1 MVFPTATNYWNSL
14 NNLLSFPPPY
24 QQYAW
29 LCSLSLSPSLPSL
42 TWRSSWNWFRNS
54 LIFQTNPYL
63 CYQVFWASYCKSS
76 LNWCSDLD
84 ISFFQLFYMLF
95 SKLQSRKSKQ
105 KLFVL
110 LFLLMLLGFL
120 LLFFKFCAYE
130 SFEIMIIFCCVP
142 GGFSC
147 LCSCVSG
154 GLFMLL
160 VFFKLLFKEGKCQ
173 H

>member
-1 MVFPTATNYWNSL
+1 MHGCA
-14 NNLLSFPPPY
+14 
-24 QQYAW
+24 
-29 LCSLSLSPSLPSL
+29 LSPSPPLSHHLPGVPLGIDSGIPLSFRQTL
-42 TWRSSWNWFRNS
+42 TCVTRCSGLVIAKVL
-54 LIFQTNPYL
+54 LIGVLIWILVFSNYFI
-63 CYQVFWASYCKSS
+63 CYSVNFSQEKANKS
-76 LNWCSDLD
+76 
-84 ISFFQLFYMLF
+84 F
-95 SKLQSRKSKQ
+95 
-105 KLFVL
+105 FVL